1 MKALIVGKNGQLATE
16 LRRGVPEGINAK
28 AFGSDEMDLRDQA
41 AVDKTIS
48 YYRPDVILNAAAYT
62 AVDKAESDLE
72 NAFALNRDGV
82 HHLAK
87 IAKKTGARL
96 IHVSTDFVFDGT
108 KSSPYLPD
116 DPTAPLG
123 VYGQSK
129 RAGEEVLLDVLANL
143 ATIVRTSWVY
153 SAHGNNFVR
162 TMLKLMQERDQ
173 LGVVSDQIGSPT
185 WAHGLAELLWTLAA
199 SPAST
204 GIWHWSD
211 LGVASWYDF
220 AVAIQDEAL
229 VQRLLLHSIPIR
241 PMATKDYPTPAKRPA
256 MSVLDTA
263 AVRQKTG
270 RAGQHWRKALR
281 AMLAELKETV
291 GA

>member
-1 MKALIVGKNGQLATE
+1 MKTLIVGKKGQLATE
-16 LRRGVPEGINAK
+16 LLRGAPEGMNAK
-28 AFGSDEMDLRDQA
+28 AFGSGEMDLRDQA

-48 YYRPDVILNAAAYT
+48 SFRPEVILNAAAYT
-62 AVDKAESDLE
+62 AVDKAESDLA

-123 VYGQSK
+123 VYGESK
-129 RAGEEVLLDVLANL
+129 RAGEEVLLDVLADQ
-143 ATIVRTSWVY
+143 ATIVRTSWMY

-185 WAHGLAELLWTLAA
+185 WAHGLAELLWTLVA

-220 AVAIQDEAL
+220 AVAIQEEAL
-229 VQRLLLHSIPIR
+229 AKGMLLRSIPIR
-241 PMATKDYPTPAKRPA
+241 PRATKDYPTAAKRPA
-256 MSVLDTA
+256 MSVLDITA
-263 AVRQKTG
+263 VIQNTG
-270 RAGQHWRKALR
+270 LTGQHWREALR
-281 AMLAELKETV
+281 AMLAELKETM